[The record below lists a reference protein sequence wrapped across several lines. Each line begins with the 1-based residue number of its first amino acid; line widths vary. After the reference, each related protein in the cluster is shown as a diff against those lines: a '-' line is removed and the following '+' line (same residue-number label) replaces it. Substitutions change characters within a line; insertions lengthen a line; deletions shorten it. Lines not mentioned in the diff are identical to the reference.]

1 MAKCTI
7 TFEDSQQSGVDIKV
21 EFTPLIDNPTLEGAK
36 PPTQA
41 QAVGWQFA
49 EAFLKANGAARKEEG
64 TTETEDKGASPRAAT

>member
-7 TFEDSQQSGVDIKV
+7 TFEDSKSGVDIKV

-64 TTETEDKGASPRAAT
+64 TNETADKEAAPPAAT